1 MNENGGNYHWL
12 DVTRIAEELADAHPD
27 GDPGAI
33 TFPELMKL
41 VLALPG
47 FQQREGHQCNE
58 RILEAIQQGWIEECA
73 E

>member
-1 MNENGGNYHWL
+1 MNENGGDYHWL
-12 DVTRIAEELADAHPD
+12 DVARIAEELADAHPN
-27 GDPGAI
+27 GDPVAV
-33 TFPELMKL
+33 TFPELKAL

-47 FQQREGHQCNE
+47 FQEREGHRCNE